1 MSDILWYSYAP
12 VDTVLVRGAEEDSTS
27 LMAKF
32 PPPAHTICGAIR
44 TAYLK
49 RHKISL
55 HDYLARNADQQVY
68 ADIGEPSGEAPFSVL
83 GPVFEKAGDAFLP
96 APAHWY
102 RIKPEKKDEKS
113 NHKSSQYFS
122 DTIFTLD
129 RIEKIPGVEFSKQI
143 HVWPKNA
150 KGIVN
155 SLSGLWIRASDFSRA
170 QKGEQV
176 ELYQPAFFF
185 IKEKRVGVALLD
197 DRRAREGRLYSFS
210 HFRLQP
216 GVALL
221 FGIDRQGILDDEC
234 VLSLGA
240 EQRFGVCR
248 KKEFTLDCQGT
259 RGELYMALSHIPCTD
274 ESREALVCCEK
285 IEYMGG
291 WDLAKGFHKP
301 MRGYYAPGSIF
312 SKNIQNT
319 IAI

>member
-1 MSDILWYSYAP
+1 MSDIVWYSYDP
-12 VDTVLVRGAEEDSTS
+12 VDTVLVRGAEEDTTS

-49 RHKISL
+49 RHKIAF
-55 HDYLARNADQQVY
+55 HDYLARSADQQVY

-83 GPVFEKAGDAFLP
+83 GLVFEKDGDAFLP

-102 RIKPEKKDEKS
+102 IIKKEDEIDQKYKK
-113 NHKSSQYFS
+113 HFS
-122 DTIFTLD
+122 DTIFALD
-129 RIEKIPGVEFSKQI
+129 RIEKIKGLESSAQL

-150 KGIVN
+150 NGIIE
-155 SLSGLWIRASDFSRA
+155 SLNGMWIRSSDFSRA
-170 QKGEQV
+170 QKGEEI
-176 ELYQPAFFF
+176 ELYSPAFFF

-197 DRRAREGRLYSFS
+197 DRRVREGRLYSFS

-234 VLSLGA
+234 MLSLGA
-240 EQRFGVCR
+240 EQRFGVC
-248 KKEFTLDCQGT
+248 KKRNFTLDCRGT